1 MGIGFFYLH
10 VTVVTLFLLFLFVK
24 TILLLFNKKQS
35 LRNLRAKTKLV
46 DSILGILVLGTG
58 FYLLSLGVN
67 PELYLLAKISLLFI
81 AIPLGL
87 VGLKR
92 ENKVLAVLSV
102 LMFAYIY
109 GIAETKSIFLKD
121 NAFELS
127 KYEGR
132 EMGDS
137 EIILDQNI
145 DAALQQGKVI
155 YKVLCEECHGIDG
168 KKGSLEAADL
178 SESQMTRDERM
189 EIITHGK
196 GVMPGFDA
204 ELSEQEIVLVTAYTE
219 TL

>member
-1 MGIGFFYLH
+1 
-10 VTVVTLFLLFLFVK
+10 
-24 TILLLFNKKQS
+24 
-35 LRNLRAKTKLV
+35 
-46 DSILGILVLGTG
+46 
-58 FYLLSLGVN
+58 
-67 PELYLLAKISLLFI
+67 
-81 AIPLGL
+81 
-87 VGLKR
+87 
-92 ENKVLAVLSV
+92 

-178 SESQMTRDERM
+178 SDSQMSREDRIQ
-189 EIITHGK
+189 IITDGK